1 MKGKNER
8 KIGDFVCNSGKERER
23 EIEKD
28 IDRLIMIK
36 VKMKIEMDRKRCHE
50 NNLRRVRR
58 LEIMD
63 CY

>member
-1 MKGKNER
+1 MKEKLVILYATVER
-8 KIGDFVCNSGKERER
+8 RER

-36 VKMKIEMDRKRCHE
+36 VKMKIEMDRKRCRE
-50 NNLRRVRR
+50 NSSIRVRR